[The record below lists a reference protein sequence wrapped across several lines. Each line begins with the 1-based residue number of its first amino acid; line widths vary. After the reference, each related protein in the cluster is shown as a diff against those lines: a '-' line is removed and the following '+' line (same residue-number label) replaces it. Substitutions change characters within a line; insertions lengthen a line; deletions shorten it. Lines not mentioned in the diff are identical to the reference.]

1 MAKKVIK
8 KAKSKK
14 KSEKSAKP
22 AAHPVE
28 YLVTPI
34 NVTETPEALMNQ
46 LNTYGK
52 DGWEL
57 VWCTGS
63 PGMGS
68 AQAWFMKVD

>member
-1 MAKKVIK
+1 MAKKVK
-8 KAKSKK
+8 KTKKSKK
-14 KSEKSAKP
+14 PAKP

-28 YLVTPI
+28 YLVAPI
-34 NVTETPEALMNQ
+34 NVTETPETLMSQ
-46 LNTYGK
+46 LNAYGR

-68 AQAWFMKVD
+68 AQAWFIKVS

>member
-68 AQAWFMKVD
+68 VQAWFMKVD